1 MAGDYDLQG
10 IWEAMEDDLIASYRR
25 NMVRH
30 TAEEVEAGF
39 SWPQWQA
46 LKFQDLK
53 RYEDDVAGL
62 LKKYGGRSDRTV
74 TRAMEDNFTTGISHA
89 DGLLD
94 DLDVEV
100 SSPVDF
106 FRANER
112 RLGALQTAI
121 RNDMSDAKQAVLR
134 MSDDVFRQ
142 TIYKAETFYSAGAAT
157 LWQAVDMASKDF
169 LTRGLN
175 CIEYSDGRRVNI
187 ASYAEMALRASSK
200 KAYMVGEGRRSAE
213 YGVTLCQVT
222 QYNACSPT
230 CQPWQGRNYI
240 DDVYAG
246 GQTGDGDYP
255 LLSQAIA
262 GGLFHPHCR
271 HIKQPWYDGISEE
284 LQPIDGAEM
293 GENYA
298 AEQRQREIERY
309 IRQYKRRMIGSLDPR
324 EYLRAKNKV
333 QDWQQALRD
342 HLADYPELRRNS
354 ARERVWDMG
363 SKPAAFT
370 HAAAAVENT
379 GGKNIMGK
387 DNTEPQPSAELRM
400 SAKQLGKK
408 IGKHAQDF
416 GLDAS
421 NPKDRD
427 KMIGII
433 NDIHDHSNEIRYGDW
448 RGQGTVNPANGMKAV
463 GPVWFYIRGKDV
475 LIKDLSG
482 NFVTVMADALDNKRV
497 QAALIKWKGDDSHDE

>member
-1 MAGDYDLQG
+1 MAGDYDLQN

-25 NMVRH
+25 NMARH
-30 TAEEVEAGF
+30 TAEEMQAGA

-53 RYEDDVAGL
+53 RYESDIAEL
-62 LKKYGGRSDRTV
+62 LKTYGGRSDRTV
-74 TRAMEDNFTTGISHA
+74 TRTMEDNFASGVSHA

-100 SSPVDF
+100 SSPADF
-106 FRANER
+106 FRSNER

-121 RNDMSDAKQAVLR
+121 RRDMSDAKQAVLR

-142 TIYKAETFYSAGAAT
+142 TIYKAQTFYSAGAAN
-157 LWQAVDMASKDF
+157 LWQAVDMAGKDF
-169 LTRGLN
+169 LSRGLN

-213 YGVTLCQVT
+213 YDVTLCQVT
-222 QYNACSPT
+222 QYSACSET
-230 CQPWQGRNYI
+230 CRPWQGRIYI

-246 GQTGDGDYP
+246 GQDDGEHT
-255 LLSQAIA
+255 LLSWAIEN
-262 GGLFHPHCR
+262 GLFHPNCR

-284 LQPIDGAEM
+284 LQPIDGAEI

-309 IRQYKRRMIGSLDPR
+309 IRQYKRRMLGSLDPR

-363 SKPAAFT
+363 AKPAALT

-379 GGKNIMGK
+379 SEKNIMEK
-387 DNTEPQPSAELRM
+387 DSAGSQPPAELRM
-400 SAKQLGKK
+400 SDKQLGKK

-416 GLDAS
+416 GLDAGNS
-421 NPKDRD
+421 KDRD
-427 KMIGII
+427 KVLGII
-433 NDIHDHSNEIRYGDW
+433 HDINDHPDEIRYGDW
-448 RGQGTVNPANGMKAV
+448 RGQGAVNPETGMKAV

-482 NFVTVMADALDNKRV
+482 NFVTVMADAVDNKRV
-497 QAALIKWKGDDSHDE
+497 QAAEIKKKGDDSHDK